1 MFQRRLILEEYGMD
15 VEYISGKKNIA
26 ADVLSRLPNKVN
38 QETTHDSTYTTEKML
53 ELYDIEELSEGTFP
67 LLFKRIDCYQRE
79 DPILTGGDNYVKYKR
94 VIFAETGI
102 L

>member
-1 MFQRRLILEEYGMD
+1 
-15 VEYISGKKNIA
+15 
-26 ADVLSRLPNKVN
+26 
-38 QETTHDSTYTTEKML
+38 ML
-53 ELYDIEELSEGTFP
+53 ELYDIEELSEGAFP
-67 LLFKRIDCYQRE
+67 LLFKRIDFYQRE